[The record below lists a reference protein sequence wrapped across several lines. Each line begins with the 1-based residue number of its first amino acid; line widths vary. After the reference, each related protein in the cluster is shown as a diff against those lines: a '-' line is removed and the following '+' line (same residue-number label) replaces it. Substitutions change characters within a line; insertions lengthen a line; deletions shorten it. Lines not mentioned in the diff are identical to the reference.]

1 MEGRNI
7 REGVVLLIGG
17 CLLFVVFFFMV
28 MNELWIYSQ
37 STQ

>member
-7 REGVVLLIGG
+7 REGVVLLVVC